1 MQDIAS
7 GIRAFT
13 GLIMGRVYL
22 IEDAGGLTLI
32 DAGLG
37 LAAERIVAQL
47 RQAGRR
53 PDEVKRILITH
64 AHPDHVGGL
73 RRLKAL
79 TGAQVIASELEK
91 PVIEGKQSIARRSGR
106 VRLPDTVFKPTPVDR
121 VVRDGD
127 TIDALGGLRV
137 VFTPGHAPG
146 HIAFWQPDRKILFCG
161 DVLFNLP
168 RLRLPF
174 ALLTVDM
181 AENIRSIKKLAE
193 LDAELV
199 CFGHGQPLAQNAA
212 RRIRDFSAQIDSP
225 RLAP

>member
-1 MQDIAS
+1 MQDIAP
-7 GIRAFT
+7 GIRSFT
-13 GLIMGRVYL
+13 GLIMGRAYL
-22 IEDAGGLTLI
+22 LEDANGLSLI

-37 LAAERIVAQL
+37 LAADRILAQL

-53 PDEVKRILITH
+53 PDEVRRILITH

-79 TGAQVIASELEK
+79 TGAQVIASALET
-91 PVIEGKQSIARRSGR
+91 PVIEGKQPIARRPGR
-106 VRLPDTVFKPTPVDR
+106 SRLPDMIFKPTPVDR
-121 VVRDGD
+121 VVGDGD

-168 RLRLPF
+168 SLRLPI

-181 AENIRSIKKLAE
+181 AENIRSIKKIAE
-193 LDAELV
+193 LDAEQV

-212 RRIRDFSAQIDSP
+212 RRIRDFAAK
-225 RLAP
+225 L

>member
-1 MQDIAS
+1 MQDIAP
-7 GIRAFT
+7 GIRSFT
-13 GLIMGRVYL
+13 GLIVGRAYL
-22 IEDAGGLTLI
+22 IEDADGLTLI
-32 DAGLG
+32 DAGPG
-37 LAAERIVAQL
+37 LAADRIIAQL

-73 RRLKAL
+73 KRLKEL
-79 TGAQVIASELEK
+79 TGAQVIASALET
-91 PVIEGKQSIARRSGR
+91 PVIEGRMAVPRRAAKPR
-106 VRLPDTVFKPTPVDR
+106 PPVTLFKPTSVDR
-121 VVRDGD
+121 VVADGD

-146 HIAFWQPDRKILFCG
+146 HIAFWQPERKILFCG

-168 RLRLPF
+168 GLRLPF

-181 AENIRSIKKLAE
+181 AENIRSIKKIAE

-199 CFGHGQPLAQNAA
+199 CFGHGRPLMQNAA
-212 RRIRDFSAQIDSP
+212 RRIRDFSAQTDSP
-225 RLAP
+225 RRAP